1 MVDGMTTSERILESA
16 RSLFNRKGYS
26 STTLSEIAAQVGIT
40 QGNLTYHFPNK
51 RDLALHMVD
60 AARQVMDARWENK
73 KEGPIAEDYIEHL
86 FFAKRLT
93 WDFRFLLRDYEDFTD
108 DPNFMQNDPY
118 LLSDFDELRSLLQRI
133 DKEGYFNDNMN
144 FDFEVLARSLW
155 IISRFWMD
163 HLRELQID
171 AELTREDL
179 EWGIHHHFELL
190 SYFLTPEAGEK
201 FVAAKA
207 TSLRYLKANWESTPL

>member
-1 MVDGMTTSERILESA
+1 MVDGMTTPERILESA

-51 RDLALHMVD
+51 RDLALHLVD
-60 AARQVMDARWENK
+60 AARQVMEARWKNK

-93 WDFRFLLRDYEDFTD
+93 WSYRFLLRDYEDFTD
-108 DPNFMQNDPY
+108 DPNFTQNDPY
-118 LLSDFDELRSLLQRI
+118 LLSDFDELRNLLQRI
-133 DKEGYFNDNMN
+133 DKERYFNNSMK

-190 SYFLTPEAGEK
+190 SYFLTPAAGEK

-207 TSLRYLKANWESTPL
+207 ASLRFLRANWQSNSL